1 MGLTLSAMSS
11 ALVQGDSTDPEGL
24 LETESEAV
32 LTRGRL
38 KIGIIVG
45 GALLV
50 GAALVF
56 AVAPTSIR
64 TSSDMQHS
72 VVSLDVDI
80 DYISG
85 YVTVNGKCPK
95 GQEITDSEECKK
107 AGIATGF
114 KKHFRTRT
122 AIGSYPVV
130 PERTQDRKSAK
141 RRSTK
146 TQQVNGLRARA
157 SARAKRRSMSPR

>member
-1 MGLTLSAMSS
+1 MG
-11 ALVQGDSTDPEGL
+11 
-24 LETESEAV
+24 
-32 LTRGRL
+32 
-38 KIGIIVG
+38 
-45 GALLV
+45 

-85 YVTVNGKCPK
+85 YVTVNGKCPE

-114 KKHFRTRT
+114 KKTFQDKDSEVPARLFRKGPRI
-122 AIGSYPVV
+122 ASRQNDV
-130 PERTQDRKSAK
+130 
-141 RRSTK
+141 
-146 TQQVNGLRARA
+146 QQKH
-157 SARAKRRSMSPR
+157 SK